1 MEPLDATPLES
12 FDRAWFGTLG
22 SRVRRALGGGP
33 TDALARVLT
42 QGGDIG
48 LGGSGAADVDH
59 LVRAGLLAVRGGRA
73 HALARASAWDGLLYL
88 HDAARNEQESVFG
101 VGPNAKALLRMTP
114 RVSSGTALD
123 VGCGQGVHA
132 FAAARAGATSVG
144 TDVSR
149 RAVHLARLGALLNGL
164 DGATFRCGA
173 LFEPVAGA
181 RFDLVTCNAPFVFGE
196 TRRVR
201 SGGGAGAGDEFTRAL
216 LRELPASLAP
226 GGWGVVLCNWEHGR
240 DDDWHAPLYEDLA
253 CTPCDAWCVRLRT
266 SRVDD
271 VQARWFTDSD
281 DPNVFADEGNAESLR
296 RWREHLG
303 GRDRRLSMGLVF
315 VRRRERGMGW
325 FRADVQRLGPGDAY
339 AGDQAQ
345 RVMGGEALLRGLPEP
360 EAILGVVFA
369 PAVDRRE
376 APGDDGLTII
386 EQSRGLRF
394 RMAME
399 PPVRAVLAGF
409 DGVRTAR
416 EVIRD
421 VLGADGGP
429 HAARVVLELVRR
441 GYLPVPSAPDGT
453 A

>member
-1 MEPLDATPLES
+1 VEPLDTTPPES

-22 SRVRRALGGGP
+22 ARVRRALEGDP
-33 TDALARVLT
+33 ADALARVLT
-42 QGGDIG
+42 RGGDIG
-48 LGGSGAADVDH
+48 LGEASTADVDH
-59 LVRAGLLAVRGGRA
+59 LVRAGLVAVRGGRA
-73 HALARASAWDGLLYL
+73 YALARVSAWDTLLYL
-88 HDAARNEQESVFG
+88 HDAARNESEQDSVYG

-114 RVSSGTALD
+114 RMTSGTALD

-132 FAAARAGATSVG
+132 FAAARAGAASVG

-181 RFDLVTCNAPFVFGE
+181 RFDLVMCNAPFVFGE
-196 TRRVR
+196 TRHVR
-201 SGGGAGAGDEFTRAL
+201 SGGGAGAGDEFTHAL
-216 LRELPASLAP
+216 LREMPARLAP
-226 GGWGVVLCNWEHGR
+226 GGWGVVLCNWEHER

-253 CTPCDAWCVRLRT
+253 CAPCDAWCVRLRT

-271 VQARWFTDSD
+271 VQARWFTDSN
-281 DPNVFADEGNAESLR
+281 DPDVRADEGDAESLR
-296 RWREHLG
+296 RWRAHLG
-303 GRDRRLSMGLVF
+303 GRDRRLSMGFVF
-315 VRRRERGMGW
+315 IRRRERGMGW

-339 AGDQAQ
+339 AGDQA
-345 RVMGGEALLRGLPEP
+345 RRIMEGETLLRGLHAPE
-360 EAILGVVFA
+360 EILDVVFA
-369 PAVDRRE
+369 PAVDLRE
-376 APGDDGLTII
+376 EPGEGGLTYV
-386 EQSRGLRF
+386 EQARGLRF
-394 RMAME
+394 RMALE

-416 EVIRD
+416 EVIRG

-441 GYLPVPSAPDGT
+441 GFLLVPQA
-453 A
+453 